1 MSELLKVSS
10 NPHVRARM
18 KTDNIMLLV
27 LIALLPSAF
36 FGVVNFGLRSL
47 AVLAVSVVSAVLTE
61 YLYEKLMHK
70 KITIGDF
77 SAAVTGLLLGLNL
90 PSTVPLW
97 LPVIGNVFA
106 ILFVKQLFGGLGQNF
121 MNPALAGRCFLLISF
136 AGRMTDFT
144 WDGVSSATPLAALKA
159 GESVQVLDM
168 FLGKTAGTIGETS
181 VIAIL
186 IGAIVLLWFEV
197 IDLRIPG
204 SYILSFAVCTPAFW
218 RSRPGLWLSSR
229 RALRRRADARSL
241 LYGDGLCDFSDCKSG
256 QIVYG
261 IALGILTA
269 IFRYLG
275 SAAEGVSYAI
285 IIGNLLVPVIEKV
298 TEPTAF
304 GREPFWKRGKKA

>member
-204 SYILSFAVCTPAFW
+204 SYILSFAVCTLLFGGHGLDFGFLLAELCGGGLMLGAFFMATDYVTSPVTRW
-218 RSRPGLWLSSR
+218 GQVIFGIGCG
-229 RALRRRADARSL
+229 ALTVL
-241 LYGDGLCDFSDCKSG
+241 
-256 QIVYG
+256 I
-261 IALGILTA
+261 
-269 IFRYLG
+269 RYFG
-275 SAAEGVSYAI
+275 SYPEGVSYAI
-285 IIGNLLVPVIEKV
+285 LIINACVGLLDKVGLPRRFGVEKKGG
-298 TEPTAF
+298 A
-304 GREPFWKRGKKA
+304 A

>member
-168 FLGKTAGTIGETS
+168 FLVKTAGTIGETEPLCFSGLRSSTFGFRVPTSCPLPS
-181 VIAIL
+181 VPCFL
-186 IGAIVLLWFEV
+186 
-197 IDLRIPG
+197 
-204 SYILSFAVCTPAFW
+204 AVTAWTLAFF
-218 RSRPGLWLSSR
+218 SQSS
-229 RALRRRADARSL
+229 AE
-241 LYGDGLCDFSDCKSG
+241 
-256 QIVYG
+256 
-261 IALGILTA
+261 
-269 IFRYLG
+269 
-275 SAAEGVSYAI
+275 AA
-285 IIGNLLVPVIEKV
+285 
-298 TEPTAF
+298 
-304 GREPFWKRGKKA
+304 

>member
-61 YLYEKLMHK
+61 YLYEKLMPK
-70 KITIGDF
+70 KITIG
-77 SAAVTGLLLGLNL
+77 
-90 PSTVPLW
+90 STVPLW

-204 SYILSFAVCTPAFW
+204 SYILSFAVCTLLFGGHGLDFGFLLAELCGGGLMLGAFFMATDYVT
-218 RSRPGLWLSSR
+218 SPIT
-229 RALRRRADARSL
+229 
-241 LYGDGLCDFSDCKSG
+241 KSG